1 MLYVYKGI
9 YKGFQKKNFLKE
21 KNSGG
26 ELKFYLLN
34 PLN

>member
-1 MLYVYKGI
+1 MYIKVYIKVF
-9 YKGFQKKNFLKE
+9 KKKNFLKE